1 MITMKRLSV
10 VLALLLASLSATA
23 ADPYPS
29 RPIRMVIGFAP
40 GGPTDVAARQFAAH
54 MGDVLGQAVVVDNKA
69 GAGGMLATTTVI
81 AAPPDGYTIL
91 FNTSS
96 LVLQHLLSNN
106 AKYDPLKDLTAVVR
120 TSGVPLVLTSS
131 PSVPAKTL
139 PELMALAAKGPSKM
153 NFGSSGAGTIDHL
166 AFALLANLLAMK
178 FEHVPYKGQMP
189 AYTDLMSGNIQVLM
203 RTINTVQPFAVDKK
217 MNALAIASANR
228 SPLMPNVPTVS
239 EATGL
244 KDVALTAWTGIM
256 APLNTPPEIVEKLNQ
271 AANHAL
277 KDKAFL
283 DKLRASGSEPYG
295 GSAEEYRA
303 FLRSET
309 ARWKVVIER
318 AGVEKQ

>member
-1 MITMKRLSV
+1 MKRLSV
-10 VLALLLASLSATA
+10 VLALLLASLCATA

-40 GGPTDVAARQFAAH
+40 GGPTDVAARQFASH
-54 MGDVLGQAVVVDNKA
+54 MGDVLGQPVVVDNKA
-69 GAGGMLATTTVI
+69 GAGGMLATTTVL

-139 PELMALAAKGPSKM
+139 PELMALAAKSSSKM

-166 AFALLANLLAMK
+166 AFALLANLLDMK

-203 RTINTVQPFAVDKK
+203 TTINTVQPFVVDKK

-256 APLNTPPEIVEKLNQ
+256 TPLNTPPEIVAKLNQ